1 MNYNVKINKEI
12 ARVVKNFNQ
21 KVKRLESKGIKN
33 VPKKISVKDVKENV
47 YNRND
52 LRRELNRIKRF
63 SRRGAEDV
71 VMINGNPISRWE
83 IRETGIQV
91 ATTKR
96 AITRRL
102 KGYGFQKING
112 KFNVGR
118 YASDDVKTLVTQYK
132 SLNTKTILSQKYSSD
147 RKRRVEQAKKYSY
160 RYSNQALF
168 NLRESLKQM
177 INLLGVSTEDKDF
190 KEKLL
195 KKLNQV
201 NLNEFKKLYYAD
213 ELINDFISQY
223 DNWKNEVLNE
233 DDAILLME
241 RIYEKL

>member
-1 MNYNVKINKEI
+1 MKYTPKVNKEI

-21 KVKRLESKGIKN
+21 KVKRLELKGVKN
-33 VPKKISVKDVKENV
+33 IPKKITVKDIKENV
-47 YNRND
+47 YNKSD
-52 LRRELNRIKRF
+52 LKRELNRIKRF

-71 VMINGNPISRWE
+71 VKINGNSITKWE

-102 KGYGFQKING
+102 KGYGFKKVNG

-132 SLNTKTILSQKYSSD
+132 SLNARNILSQKYSSE

-177 INLLGVSTEDKDF
+177 INLLGISIDDKDF

-201 NLNEFKKLYYAD
+201 NLNEFKKLYYAN